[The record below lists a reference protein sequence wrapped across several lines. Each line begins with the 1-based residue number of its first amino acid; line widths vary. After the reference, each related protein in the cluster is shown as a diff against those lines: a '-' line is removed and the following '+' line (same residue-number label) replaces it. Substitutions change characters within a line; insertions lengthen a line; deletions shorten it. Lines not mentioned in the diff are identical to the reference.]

1 MKEARY
7 KLQCNLGLNSDDARL
22 LGNETAGDSF
32 GPDVY
37 PYKLLL
43 EDLGLTGIVFSN
55 QRLSTI
61 RRIILT

>member
-1 MKEARY
+1 MKEALY
-7 KLQCNLGLNSDDARL
+7 KLQCNLGLNPDDARL
-22 LGNETAGDSF
+22 LGNETADDSF

-55 QRLSTI
+55 QRLTI
-61 RRIILT
+61 RRIVLT